1 MANSNLDALQLNG
14 NSAADSAGLILG
26 SGTAASPATTATADK
41 NFIEFRVENTATSG
55 DNRGMYLREYLA
67 GAGGGGEALRVF
79 TTVDDVAAGTAHG
92 MHCSLNFDTSG
103 SVTGQGIAGRFTLH
117 MPSTALSAS
126 NVTYAAIQAEIWS
139 DGATSDPAGNL
150 LSAIRVVNGGNT
162 TGAADVDDDVID
174 RPTENIFVQQDLRHS
189 RIPQVKKLSTQ
200 LVANVLGLPNGK
212 EILSNVVKLQ
222 LDLIEEFSGKLNDA
236 DKIQWV
242 RDHLNEDQQVD
253 LINLSDSG
261 S

>member
-1 MANSNLDALQLNG
+1 MAITNLDALQLNG

-162 TGAADVDDDVID
+162 TGAADVDDDCA
-174 RPTENIFVQQDLRHS
+174 L
-189 RIPQVKKLSTQ
+189 
-200 LVANVLGLPNGK
+200 
-212 EILSNVVKLQ
+212 
-222 LDLIEEFSGKLNDA
+222 LDLQGWTAASGNMFTTGNTA
-236 DKIQWV
+236 ATV
-242 RDHLNEDQQVD
+242 AG
-253 LINLSDSG
+253 NLSAALRVRVG
-261 S
+261 STTYYIPLATALS